1 MSTLSRIPLPPAAG
15 GLFAPYV
22 PASLT
27 HRDLVPNLIDSRT
40 LAFQLYDVFDA
51 GALCQ
56 RPRFSDYSRE
66 AFDAVLSSA
75 RGIAADLYATHQ
87 KLNDTDEPS
96 VVNGNVVL
104 NPGVKPAYDATAEA
118 GLLAASQD
126 AELGGMQLPHLISI
140 AAYALL
146 DSANAAT
153 ASYSLLTVGAANL
166 IAAFGS
172 QEQKDTWLP
181 PMFAGKFGGTMAL
194 TEPDAGSSLA
204 DLRCSAAP
212 QPDGTYHMGGT
223 KIWISGGDH
232 ELTQNIVH
240 LVLARIE
247 GAPPGTKGISLFIVP
262 KFLLNADGTLGAR
275 NGVVLGGLIHKMGWR
290 GTCSTLLNFG
300 ETAPCVAYLV
310 GEPHKGLTYM
320 FHMMNEARIAVGRAA
335 TGMGHTAYNHAVAYA
350 RTRRQG
356 RLPSNKDPLSP
367 PVSIIEHADVRR
379 MLLEALANVDGAL
392 ALILECGRLLDD
404 EQTAPSAADRQ
415 QASALLEVLTPLA
428 KTFPALGCQT
438 AISNA
443 MQVMGGYGYAREYPI
458 EQLYRDNRLNQ
469 IHEGTNGIQALDLLG
484 RKVVQ
489 QGGASF
495 KALMARIRTTLAAA
509 AETPL
514 APYAG
519 QLETALGQWAECT
532 RVLGIAMAT
541 DPNLA
546 LANANVYMDV
556 SNRVVIAWVW
566 LRMGLTAD
574 GRRRTAVNEEERDFF
589 EGKLAAMRYWFAFEL
604 PRIGPDIALLSRL
617 EATTLEANPAWF

>member
-1 MSTLSRIPLPPAAG
+1 MPS
-15 GLFAPYV
+15 
-22 PASLT
+22 
-27 HRDLVPNLIDSRT
+27 LIDPRT
-40 LAFQLYDVFDA
+40 LAFQLYDVLRA
-51 GALCQ
+51 EELCQ

-66 AFDAVLSSA
+66 AFDAVLESA
-75 RGIAADLYATHQ
+75 RGIATDLYATHQ
-87 KLNDTDEPS
+87 KLNDTDEPR
-96 VVNGNVVL
+96 VEHGKVVL
-104 NPGVKPAYDATAEA
+104 NPGVQPAYAATAEA
-118 GLLAASQD
+118 GLMAASQD
-126 AELGGMQLPHLISI
+126 AELGGMQLPHLVSI

-146 DSANAAT
+146 DAANPAT
-153 ASYSLLTVGAANL
+153 ASYPLLTVGAANL

-181 PMFAGKFGGTMAL
+181 PMFDGRFAGTMAL
-194 TEPDAGSSLA
+194 TEPDAGSSLS
-204 DLRCSAAP
+204 DLRTTAHP
-212 QPDGTYHMGGT
+212 QPDGTYHLTGT
-223 KIWISGGDH
+223 KIWISGGDQ
-232 ELTQNIVH
+232 EITENIVH

-247 GAPPGTKGISLFIVP
+247 GAPAGTKGISLFIVP
-262 KFLLNADGTLGAR
+262 KLLPSSAVSAAR
-275 NGVVLGGLIHKMGWR
+275 SNGIALGGLIHKMGWR

-300 ETAPCVAYLV
+300 ETTPCVAYLV
-310 GEPHKGLTYM
+310 GEPHKGLSYM
-320 FHMMNEARIAVGRAA
+320 FKMMNEARIAVGRAA
-335 TGMGHTAYNHAVAYA
+335 PGMGHSAYNHAVEYA

-356 RLPSNKDPLSP
+356 RPPAAKDPLAP
-367 PVSIIEHADVRR
+367 PVPIIEHADIRR

-392 ALILECGRLLDD
+392 ALILECGRLVDD
-404 EQTAPSAADRQ
+404 EQTAPTEDERKM
-415 QASALLEVLTPLA
+415 ASALLEVLTPLA

-469 IHEGTNGIQALDLLG
+469 IHEGTNGIQSLDLLG

-495 KALMARIRTTLAAA
+495 KALVARIRATLAQAA
-509 AETPL
+509 QTDL
-514 APYAG
+514 APYAD
-519 QLETALGQWAECT
+519 QLGTALGQWAECT
-532 RVLGIAMAT
+532 QVLGMAMPK

-556 SNRVVIAWVW
+556 ANRVVIAWLW

-574 GRRRTAVNEEERDFF
+574 GRRRTEANDEQRAFY

-617 EATTLEANPAWF
+617 DSTTLDASPDWF